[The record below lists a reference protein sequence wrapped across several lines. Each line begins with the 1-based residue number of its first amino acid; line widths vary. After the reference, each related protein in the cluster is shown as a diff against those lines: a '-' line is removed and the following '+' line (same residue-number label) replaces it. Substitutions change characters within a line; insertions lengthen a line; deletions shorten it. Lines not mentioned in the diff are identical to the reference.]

1 MKSIKERK
9 NTIEVFTMKFVC
21 FSLNIVVYF
30 LKIQEGLKFK
40 EILFS
45 RGTTSFF
52 KLKLIFKLTIVFNC
66 ACFMH
71 FHSYLETHF

>member
-9 NTIEVFTMKFVC
+9 KNIEVFTMKFVC
-21 FSLNIVVYF
+21 FTLKVVIYF

-52 KLKLIFKLTIVFNC
+52 KLKLF
-66 ACFMH
+66 
-71 FHSYLETHF
+71 